1 MKKKTAAVMMT
12 MVLGMTVAACG
23 QQDLAGAEQTGSVE
37 AAETAEG
44 TENAETAAKSEAV
57 TDAQTE
63 AQDGAAADTQTEA
76 QSETETGGQTEA
88 SGTAGEAPA
97 GEASVT
103 GGYEDNFA
111 VDESAVVEF
120 GTKIK
125 DAVAAKDLEAL
136 ADLTSFPVY
145 VGFTDQSE
153 TPETRDEFIALG
165 ADRIFTQEL
174 MDSVAGA
181 ELAGQQPSM
190 AGFVAAS
197 GDGPNIIFGVVE
209 GELAI
214 TGFNY

>member
-1 MKKKTAAVMMT
+1 MKKKIAAVMMT
-12 MVLGMTVAACG
+12 MVLGMAVTACG
-23 QQDLAGAEQTGSVE
+23 QQGSAGAEQTGSV
-37 AAETAEG
+37 
-44 TENAETAAKSEAV
+44 
-57 TDAQTE
+57 
-63 AQDGAAADTQTEA
+63 
-76 QSETETGGQTEA
+76 
-88 SGTAGEAPA
+88 
-97 GEASVT
+97 EASVT

-153 TPETRDEFIALG
+153 TPETREAFTALG

-197 GDGPNIIFGVVE
+197 GDGPNIIFGVVD